1 MADGK
6 GKKGRDFYEI
16 LGIERTANQ
25 GQIKSAYRRLA
36 MKFHP
41 DKNPGNEEASEKFKE
56 VSTGNNEHRTI
67 SLSRS
72 LPPNGLYLDF

>member
-36 MKFHP
+36 MKYHP

-56 VSTGNNEHRTI
+56 VSTGKMNKELLA
-67 SLSRS
+67 SL
-72 LPPNGLYLDF
+72 